1 MLVRG
6 GWGAGLVAAFRLSFG
21 LSPPIEARRGRTL
34 FRKAFP
40 AMRRFKRWTF
50 RRLKAAVAARRSSQ
64 PANVVDN
71 ASSSAAPN
79 PLTARLARPSDGL
92 LTRGPVSRKV
102 FGRGASRILFC
113 SLLALNAPYVMAQ
126 IPTSPFHAG
135 AGLWPGDVDFELGS
149 SDAPVIVEEY
159 FSDTCP
165 HCADF
170 ELHVFPQ
177 VRSQFIDTGMVRFV
191 FKELPTAPTHLSAL
205 GFIIARC
212 GGRDSYLKT
221 LDEIF
226 RNQVLLTKGM
236 DLRQS
241 ALWIG
246 AQAGLTEGQTQSCV
260 DNDKAYMDL
269 DQRLTN
275 ALALGISGTPSFV
288 VNGRVIK
295 PGRVLSGES
304 YFGGS
309 LSVVQFRALVRSAE
323 RIRDHPPPK

>member
-1 MLVRG
+1 M
-6 GWGAGLVAAFRLSFG
+6 
-21 LSPPIEARRGRTL
+21 L
-34 FRKAFP
+34 FRRAFP
-40 AMRRFKRWTF
+40 AMRRFKRWIY

-64 PANVVDN
+64 PADVVDH
-71 ASSSAAPN
+71 ASSSGTPN
-79 PLTARLARPSDGL
+79 PLGARSGRPWDGL
-92 LTRGPVSRKV
+92 LIRWLASRKV
-102 FGRGASRILFC
+102 YERGASRMLFC
-113 SLLALNAPYVMAQ
+113 SLLALNAPHVMAQ
-126 IPTSPFHAG
+126 IPTSPSHAG
-135 AGLWPGDVDFELGS
+135 AALWPGDVDFELGS

-177 VRSQFIDTGMVRFV
+177 VRSQFVDTGVVRFI

-221 LDEIF
+221 LDKMF
-226 RNQVLLTKGM
+226 MNQVLLTKGM
-236 DLRQS
+236 DLRQA

-246 AQAGLTEGQTQSCV
+246 TQAGLTEGQTQSCI
-260 DNDKAYMDL
+260 DNDKPYMDL

-295 PGRVLSGES
+295 PGRILSGES
-304 YFGGS
+304 YLGGS
-309 LSVVQFRALVRSAE
+309 LSVVQFGALVRSAE
-323 RIRDHPPPK
+323 RMRDHPPPK